1 MEYKKKHGI
10 GKKGGYKV
18 PGLCS
23 TDMKKR
29 TGMAAF
35 LLACAAFAGIAGGS
49 AHAEQSVAGPSAG
62 FDKYLVM
69 DEKAN
74 VPNVQFSYTITHD
87 PSLALPAQDQKPE
100 IFEGIGTPTIGSA
113 VFTPQDP
120 TWTSVQPN
128 GATAS
133 VQTKTQPGMDEL
145 TLGEGEKY
153 AKKTVLIDLSSV
165 TFTAPGIYRYAIRE
179 QEPSKELGFSMRD
192 PSASSNILYLDVYI
206 NSDETGQLK
215 ASGSVLHRTAEVTP
229 GVDQDTEYDGG
240 FGTDEYQVKPSGF
253 VNEYTTQ
260 DLELKKKV
268 TGNQGDRNR
277 YFVFS
282 VEISD
287 AGAGSLFD
295 TDLTA
300 AEAAVQ
306 IDGQR
311 FQNPSR
317 LTADEEG
324 NVSAKFYLK
333 NGQSVRILG
342 LPFQSQTSLEEEI
355 EAEEG
360 YQVSY
365 QVFEGGS
372 LDDLKEG
379 GNGEVQGACAGPL
392 KTGNVSR
399 QVLFINYRNG
409 IVPTGVLLETAPVLG
424 MIALAAAALFLLE
437 FLRRRRV

>member
-1 MEYKKKHGI
+1 
-10 GKKGGYKV
+10 
-18 PGLCS
+18 
-23 TDMKKR
+23 
-29 TGMAAF
+29 MAVF
-35 LLACAAFAGIAGGS
+35 LLASVMFAGISAGS
-49 AHAEQSVAGPSAG
+49 LRAEQSVTGPSAG

-74 VPNVQFSYTITHD
+74 VPKVQFSYTISHD
-87 PSLALPAQDQKPE
+87 PSLARPAQEKKPE
-100 IFEGIGTPTIGSA
+100 IFEGIGNPTVGSA

-133 VQTKTQPGMDEL
+133 VQTKKQPQMDEL

-153 AKKTVLIDLSSV
+153 AKKTVMVDLSSV
-165 TFTAPGIYRYAIRE
+165 TFTKPGIYRYTIRE

-215 ASGSVLHRTAEVTP
+215 ASGSVLHRTADVTP
-229 GVDQDTEYDGG
+229 GADEDTEYDGG

-253 VNEYTTQ
+253 VNEYTTR
-260 DLELKKKV
+260 DLELKKRV

-277 YFVFS
+277 YFIFS
-282 VEISD
+282 VTISN
-287 AGAGSLFD
+287 AGAGSIFD

-311 FQNPSR
+311 FQNPAR

-324 NVSAKFYLK
+324 NVTAKFYLK

-355 EAEEG
+355 EAKEG
-360 YQVSY
+360 YRVSHK
-365 QVFEGGS
+365 VLEGES
-372 LDDLKEG
+372 LEDLKED
-379 GNGEVQGACAGPL
+379 GNGEVQGTNVGPL
-392 KTGNVSR
+392 KTGDVSR

-424 MIALAAAALFLLE
+424 MIALAAAALFLLG
-437 FLRRRRV
+437 FFRRRRV